1 MGWIYLRFH
10 GCLNDFLPLTQRE
23 QTINYWVKE
32 KTALKHIIESL
43 GVPHPEVGYATVN
56 GYPQPLTYHVQD
68 GDDIHVHPFTLNGN
82 DASTLDPRFV
92 LDNHLGKLTHYLRLL
107 GFDALY
113 DPNWQDR
120 DLALIA
126 NREDRILLTRDR
138 GLLKRN
144 LVRRGYCVRAHHPR
158 EQVFE
163 IINRFNLKRL
173 VNPFQRCPRC
183 NGLLESV
190 RKQDILDRL
199 EPLTRLYYDEFD
211 RCTQCGQ
218 IYWKGSHYERMLPF
232 IEKVLNYCNGDSS

>member
-1 MGWIYLRFH
+1 M
-10 GCLNDFLPLTQRE
+10 
-23 QTINYWVKE
+23 
-32 KTALKHIIESL
+32 
-43 GVPHPEVGYATVN
+43 
-56 GYPQPLTYHVQD
+56 
-68 GDDIHVHPFTLNGN
+68 
-82 DASTLDPRFV
+82 
-92 LDNHLGKLTHYLRLL
+92 
-107 GFDALY
+107 
-113 DPNWQDR
+113 
-120 DLALIA
+120 ALIA